1 MKLPL
6 KRIALTAFCLG
17 IGWPALAQQPRS
29 DASVEEIVNALSP
42 PARTRS
48 LNARNL
54 RVEPARIDLTVN
66 FDFDSARLKDDSKP
80 QLERLAEALRNDR
93 LASLRFQVEGH
104 TDAQG
109 TASYND
115 ALSARRAE
123 AVVAFLAQ
131 AGIDREKLQSVGRG
145 FRDLLD
151 ATDPKAA
158 KNRRVRILTLE

>member
-1 MKLPL
+1 MRRSLGLAAVVFALLGLP
-6 KRIALTAFCLG
+6 AQ
-17 IGWPALAQQPRS
+17 AQQPRS
-29 DASVEEIVNALSP
+29 DVSVEELVQALTP

-80 QLERLAEALRNDR
+80 QLERLAEALRNER
-93 LASLRFQVEGH
+93 LMSLRFQVEGH

-115 ALSARRAE
+115 ALSAKRAD
-123 AVVAFLAQ
+123 AVVGFLTQ
-131 AGIDREKLQSVGRG
+131 AGVERERLQPLGKG

-151 ATDPKAA
+151 PSDPKAA